1 MLDIVRKRRS
11 VRRCQSRMVSPG
23 MIAQLLDAA
32 RWAPSGQNTQPW
44 RFLVLQG
51 EDKDAL
57 ARFTRSGSVILSAP
71 VAIVICLDNE
81 VSYHRDKDL
90 MSVGAFIQNILL
102 DAADEGLG
110 TCWLGEILNRRTE
123 VQEYLGLAARYEL
136 MAVVTVGYPDE
147 RDPGD
152 PERKSVEELEIRRG

>member
-11 VRRCQSRMVSPG
+11 VRRYQSRMVSPDL
-23 MIAQLLDAA
+23 ITQLLDAA
-32 RWAPSGQNTQPW
+32 RWAPSGLNNQPW
-44 RFLVLQG
+44 RFLVLHG

-57 ARFTRSGSVILSAP
+57 ARFTRSGSVILSASA
-71 VAIVICLDNE
+71 AIVVCLDNA

-110 TCWLGEILNRRTE
+110 TCWLGEILNRRKE
-123 VQEYLGLAARYEL
+123 VEEHLGLEARYEL

-152 PERKSVEELEIRRG
+152 PERKAREELEIKRG